1 MFFCLRNTHRQK
13 TILSEFLSRVVINM
27 YIYLLIII
35 VTATKLFHVS
45 VHAYHLQRI
54 TKRSDYLI
62 YVVHVTCY
70 QFLYSVFCFVQL
82 LLIRFP
88 LILPYFDP
96 AQKLNSELSHNHSH
110 ELSTDIDI
118 GRRTGYTTDASQN
131 FLKITCIGRRIKNV
145 GEKKA

>member
-1 MFFCLRNTHRQK
+1 MTKTKIYYSIIDWFVCPVSNILNDFSCYWNLNDRSWMFFCLRNTHRQK

-54 TKRSDYLI
+54 TKGSDYLI

-96 AQKLNSELSHNHSH
+96 A
-110 ELSTDIDI
+110 
-118 GRRTGYTTDASQN
+118 
-131 FLKITCIGRRIKNV
+131 
-145 GEKKA
+145 